1 MEKTWTLNPGNF
13 DDTSPLQAHAHPS
26 RSAFKTN
33 WEIISIP
40 SQGVVLNLR
49 LDEIDGVVQLVGGL
63 DGREAHADHLGHRHP
78 HFFTGRHKR
87 AQRRR
92 EL

>member
-1 MEKTWTLNPGNF
+1 MDF
-13 DDTSPLQAHAHPS
+13 DGTSPLQAHAHPS

-63 DGREAHADHLGHRHP
+63 DGREALADHLGHRHP
-78 HFFTGRHKR
+78 HFFTGRHER